1 MMILKEGHCPKR
13 KEKFEMLRNTWVI
26 MLCEHIEFRAC
37 SGSQTLRV
45 ALQCPEMMHW
55 RKEIHRGK

>member
-1 MMILKEGHCPKR
+1 
-13 KEKFEMLRNTWVI
+13 MLRNTWVI

-55 RKEIHRGK
+55 RKGIHRGK